1 MIISC
6 ISCGKKFNVNS
17 ELIPSNG
24 RTIQCGSCN
33 HVWFYNPK
41 KIVDTLN
48 NESKIINIVN
58 TSKIENVKKTKL
70 KKIINK
76 DKKSKIED
84 DNKKKNYEIT
94 KYKKKSNF
102 SFNKLLSYIIVTL
115 VSFVALLIL
124 LDTFKSPLYQVF
136 PNLELILFSFFELLK
151 DIKLFIKDLF

>member
-41 KIVDTLN
+41 KIVGALN
-48 NESKIINIVN
+48 NESKIINTVN
-58 TSKIENVKKTKL
+58 ISKSENVKKTEL
-70 KKIINK
+70 KKIISK
-76 DKKSKIED
+76 DEKSKLNEYK
-84 DNKKKNYEIT
+84 KKKNYELT

-124 LDTFKSPLYQVF
+124 LDTFKNPLYQVF
-136 PNLELILFSFFELLK
+136 PDLELVMFSFFELLK

>member
-17 ELIPSNG
+17 ELIPSKG

-33 HVWFYNPK
+33 HVWFYDPN
-41 KIVDTLN
+41 KIVDPLN
-48 NESKIINIVN
+48 NESKIINRVN
-58 TSKIENVKKTKL
+58 ISKADNVRKTEV
-70 KKIINK
+70 KKIITK
-76 DKKSKIED
+76 DEKSKLDEYK
-84 DNKKKNYEIT
+84 KKKNYELT
-94 KYKKKSNF
+94 KYKEKSNF

-136 PNLELILFSFFELLK
+136 PNLELIMFSFFELLK